1 MAAQGKKFDAVQ
13 EPERIADEK
22 YQEARD
28 LLTGIQRYETPAAV
42 APAAPLQPVQLHAIP
57 EDIAAVE

>member
-28 LLTGIQRYETPAAV
+28 LLTGMQRYETPAAV
-42 APAAPLQPVQLHAIP
+42 APAALQRVQLNAIP